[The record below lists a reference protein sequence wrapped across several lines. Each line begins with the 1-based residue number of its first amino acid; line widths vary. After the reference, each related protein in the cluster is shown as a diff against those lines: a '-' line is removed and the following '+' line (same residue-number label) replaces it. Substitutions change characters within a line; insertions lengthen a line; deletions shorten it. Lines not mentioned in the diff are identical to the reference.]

1 MINIGKEW
9 RWMDDEEWDH
19 YSGLPSPAA
28 YEQDRSEGEGAL
40 TSLSNEV
47 STRES
52 NKVIFVP
59 SNPKK

>member
-9 RWMDDEEWDH
+9 RWMEDDKWDY

-28 YEQDRSEGEGAL
+28 YEQKESEGEGAL
-40 TSLSNEV
+40 SSLSNEV

-52 NKVIFVP
+52 N
-59 SNPKK
+59 